1 MQSTVVIVFSHRQR
15 LDLVADVEPDNAAA
29 QSARDWFDETW
40 ARLGCEPFRLSGKV
54 LLLDKILGVADSLG
68 YTTLSQDQALAGQ
81 FAQQTALA
89 LNKPH
94 IKVDLPGRV
103 VGF

>member
-1 MQSTVVIVFSHRQR
+1 MQSTVAIVFNKHQT
-15 LDLVADVEPDNAAA
+15 LNLVADVQPDNAAA
-29 QSARDWFDETW
+29 QGARDWLDETW

-54 LLLDKILGVADSLG
+54 LLLDKILGIADSLG
-68 YTTLSQDQALAGQ
+68 YTELSQNQDLAEQ

-94 IKVDLPGRV
+94 INVDLPGRV